1 MAVNVRKVEIEVAPG
16 KSLKCGYWN
25 SARKEI
31 ATGLDVTTDPSSA
44 WTTEQTVRIS
54 FGASPCLDVH
64 LEINAYTDAHNLR
77 SRQRAFLYMN
87 GSFVG
92 FVTFDGT
99 RDFASR
105 CRETICA
112 PKRTNFRSPCQ
123 MRHRP
128 SNLASGRTSEC
139 SASHW
144 WRFRFPNCRRGSS
157 FSARRVVWAT
167 PQ

>member
-16 KSLKCGYWN
+16 KSLKFGYLN

-92 FVTFDGT
+92 FVTFDGDQ
-99 RDFASR
+99 R
-105 CRETICA
+105 
-112 PKRTNFRSPCQ
+112 
-123 MRHRP
+123 
-128 SNLASGRTSEC
+128 L
-139 SASHW
+139 
-144 WRFRFPNCRRGSS
+144 RFPVPGNNLRAEANELQIALPDAASPKQLGIGTDERVLGIALVEIS
-157 FSARRVVWAT
+157 FS
-167 PQ
+167 